1 MSLSWRT
8 AEPWARVGLVVQ
20 FLALIRCLG
29 EYFRLKHVQ
38 GPAFIAA
45 DAEIFILAA
54 LVMAVFTAAAVAAY
68 IFHRPRWTAVL
79 AVLSVITLMVM
90 KATMMA

>member
-1 MSLSWRT
+1 MSHSWRT

-29 EYFRLKHVQ
+29 EYFRLKHGQ

-45 DAEIFILAA
+45 DNEVYILAA

-68 IFHRPRWTAVL
+68 ILRRPWWTAAL
-79 AVLSVITLMVM
+79 AVLSVITLIVM
-90 KATMMA
+90 KATMMG

>member
-1 MSLSWRT
+1 M
-8 AEPWARVGLVVQ
+8 AVQ

-54 LVMAVFTAAAVAAY
+54 LVMAFFTAAAVAAY
-68 IFHRPRWTAVL
+68 VFKRPWWTSVL
-79 AVLSVITLMVM
+79 AVISVITLVIM
-90 KATMMA
+90 KATMMQ